1 MTTPTVIEPVTTTSE
16 TPTYESLPAGI
27 TDPGGREVLDPA
39 TGEVV
44 GRVADRTADHL
55 DRAAAARAAQPAWA
69 ARTDAD
75 RVGLLLRA
83 WWNAVEAAAELPGG
97 TVVVPLL
104 CP

>member
-1 MTTPTVIEPVTTTSE
+1 MTTPTVTEPVTTTPE
-16 TPTYESLPAGI
+16 TPTYEDLLAAV

-44 GRVADRTADHL
+44 GRVADRSADDL
-55 DRAAAARAAQPAWA
+55 DRAVVAARAAQPAWA
-69 ARTDAD
+69 ARSDAD

-83 WWNAVEAAAELPGG
+83 ADAVEAAAELPGG